1 MSGGIIDTAH
11 QGRKGRQNCEPGQNK
26 PGQDRQS
33 PQEPDWQNRQGPDR
47 QNQQG
52 PDQPGQGCVDQES
65 GSSFAAVKSGAA
77 VERDEINLKRLKAG
91 KSVGNGIFYGAIGVL
106 AAITLAA
113 LLVIIGFILI
123 KGLGNIN
130 WEFLSQDPRRMGRE
144 GGIYSVIIG
153 TLYVTVVSILI
164 STPIGIASAIYYTE
178 YAKEGRLVK
187 IIRFFTEVLAGIPSI
202 IFGLFGF
209 AFFVVFLGMGWSV
222 LSGGLTLSMMIL
234 PTLTRAVEESLKT
247 VPMSYREGSLS
258 LGASK
263 WQTIV
268 KVVLPCCRPGILTG
282 LILGIGR
289 AVGETAAIMLTVGGS
304 LKVPHSL
311 MDSTRTMA
319 VHLYM
324 LASEG
329 LSEEKTYA
337 TAALL
342 ILLVLVINTAA
353 NMIGKR
359 IGAK

>member
-1 MSGGIIDTAH
+1 MSQINISALR
-11 QGRKGRQNCEPGQNK
+11 RK
-26 PGQDRQS
+26 
-33 PQEPDWQNRQGPDR
+33 
-47 QNQQG
+47 
-52 PDQPGQGCVDQES
+52 
-65 GSSFAAVKSGAA
+65 
-77 VERDEINLKRLKAG
+77 KAG
-91 KSVGNGIFYGAIGVL
+91 ADSVFYGLIGLL
-106 AAITLAA
+106 AAITLAS
-113 LLVIIGFILI
+113 LVIIIGYILI
-123 KGLGNIN
+123 RGLGHIN
-130 WEFLSQDPRRMGRE
+130 WEFLSQDPKRMGKE

-153 TLYVTVVSILI
+153 TLYVTVVSII
-164 STPIGIASAIYYTE
+164 IATPIGIAAAIYFTE
-178 YAKEGRLVK
+178 YAKEGKLVK
-187 IIRFFTEVLAGIPSI
+187 TIRFFTEVLAGIPSI

-234 PTLTRAVEESLKT
+234 PTLTRATEESLKT

-258 LGASK
+258 LGATK

-289 AVGETAAIMLTVGGS
+289 AIGETAAIMLTVGGS
-304 LKVPHSL
+304 LKVPSSL
-311 MDSTRTMA
+311 FDSTRTMA

-342 ILLVLVINTAA
+342 ILIVLLINTAA
-353 NMIGKR
+353 NTIGR
-359 IGAK
+359 RLGTQ